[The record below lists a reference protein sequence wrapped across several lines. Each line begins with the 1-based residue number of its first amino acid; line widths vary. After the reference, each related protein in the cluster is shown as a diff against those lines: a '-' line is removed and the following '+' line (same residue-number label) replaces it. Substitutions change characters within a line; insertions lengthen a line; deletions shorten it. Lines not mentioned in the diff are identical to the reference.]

1 MVRQRKQ
8 VRLWSAAVLL
18 LAVLALTLSG
28 SGLPF
33 SLKIYAL
40 THGVSPAD
48 YPNELAALYDRNPD
62 ARDFVKD
69 YPLRKNDAP
78 EIDLS
83 GEVTPGE
90 APKLMQWDGRWGY
103 RRYNENLMGLSG
115 CGPTCMAMAYIQIT
129 GDTSYDPWEMAQFA
143 EEHGFNV
150 VGSGT
155 SWSFFTEGAE
165 LLGLDSTAITPEAQR
180 VLDNLAVGNPI
191 VAVMGPGDFTS
202 TGHFIL
208 LTGEEDGRIRVND
221 PNSVKNSDKLWDVE
235 TIIDQAQGMWV
246 LR

>member
-1 MVRQRKQ
+1 MVKHRKQ
-8 VRLWSAAVLL
+8 VRLWSAAALL
-18 LAVLALTLSG
+18 LAVLAVTLSG
-28 SGLPF
+28 VGAPF
-33 SLKIYAL
+33 SLAVYAW

-48 YPNELAALYDRNPD
+48 YPDALIALYERNPD
-62 ARDFVKD
+62 AREFVRE
-69 YPLRKNDAP
+69 YPLRKDETP

-83 GEVTPGE
+83 GEVKPGTV
-90 APKLMQWDGRWGY
+90 PRLMQWDRRWGY
-103 RRYNENLMGLSG
+103 RSYNENWMALSG

-129 GDTSYDPWEMAQFA
+129 GDTSYDPWRMAQYA

-155 SWSFFTEGAE
+155 SWSFFTEGAA
-165 LLGLDSTAITPEAQR
+165 LLGLDSTQIEPEAQR

-191 VAVMGPGDFTS
+191 AAIMGPGDFTS

-208 LTGEEDGRIRVND
+208 LTGEEGGRIRVND
-221 PNSVKNSDKLWDVE
+221 PNSVQNSEKLWGVD
-235 TIIDQAQGMWV
+235 TIMEQAQAMWV